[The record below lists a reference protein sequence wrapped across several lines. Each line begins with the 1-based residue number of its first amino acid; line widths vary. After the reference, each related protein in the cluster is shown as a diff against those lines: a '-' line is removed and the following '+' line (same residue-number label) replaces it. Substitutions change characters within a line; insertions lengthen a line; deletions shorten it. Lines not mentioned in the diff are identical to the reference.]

1 MYLNVD
7 FSESVFDISVF
18 RHLFNKTV
26 EREDLYSLTLHQCLI
41 SNREGPGTSLQI
53 MGLATIDPH
62 SQKEHTE
69 IHKIPMVGVNQARF
83 DRDTPI

>member
-1 MYLNVD
+1 MYLNID
-7 FSESVFDISVF
+7 FSESVLDISVF

-26 EREDLYSLTLHQCLI
+26 EREDLYSLSLHCLI
-41 SNREGPGTSLQI
+41 SNTEGPGTSLQ
-53 MGLATIDPH
+53 TIDPH

-83 DRDTPI
+83 D

>member
-7 FSESVFDISVF
+7 FSESVLDISVF
-18 RHLFNKTV
+18 RYLCDKTV
-26 EREDLYSLTLHQCLI
+26 EREDLCSLTLHCLI
-41 SNREGPGTSLQI
+41 SNREGPDTSLQI

-83 DRDTPI
+83 D